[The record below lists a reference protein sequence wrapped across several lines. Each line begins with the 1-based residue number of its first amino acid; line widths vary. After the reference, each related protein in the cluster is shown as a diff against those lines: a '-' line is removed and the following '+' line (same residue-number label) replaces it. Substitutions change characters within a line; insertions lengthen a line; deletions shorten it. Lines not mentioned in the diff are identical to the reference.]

1 MNELTINNRRID
13 ATPRSKYKKYNGNF
27 NAVYG
32 GGGGSGTIN
41 TSNFVKLKGESNQ
54 LIEGTVASTADV
66 VAYATNPEAGDIKLP
81 IASSSALGCI
91 KVGENLTITDDGTLS
106 ARAGGGVSS
115 WNDLTD
121 KPTVFQSSWDII
133 AGKPEKFV
141 PSEHVHQMKDI
152 TDFNAVTLDTNQ
164 TITGEKKFTKS
175 LVSEGDVIA
184 YSTGTSVERFP
195 IASSNLLGCV
205 KVGKNLTIESD
216 GTLNAE
222 GGGSGVSSWNDLTDK
237 PTVFPPSSHTHNW
250 TDISNVPKGDFDK
263 YGIVKLLRGGG
274 LAMFDNEVMLNF
286 ASTTERGGVKIGSGI
301 NVDNAGTISVST
313 SSIGAA
319 SSSHS
324 HSLSEWNT
332 QATAVGN
339 KTIGNS
345 SNGNYVTIQE
355 DLKVTQN
362 AAFSKLPSVNGT
374 SIALKS
380 DLHSHSNKSY
390 LDNINQYLSTSSSVQ
405 HASLK
410 CTGDVVA
417 YSTGSA
423 SAPFKY
429 WRPTVSSTG
438 VISWANSTS
447 ESVPTSVNIR
457 GPQGAQG
464 AQGATGPQGPRGA
477 QGERGA
483 TGAQG
488 PAGASFN
495 GGTITNSMSIDT
507 NGTSGFHISG
517 NNGTW
522 QGAFIKMTNKGLAT
536 SNYGYR
542 WQIDLGGTSDHNGDL
557 AFNSY
562 NYSGTGSAQ
571 SAPYYRFKILKHGS
585 ANAVAGAGAYSN
597 TSDIRLKNRGNS
609 ITNVLSI
616 IDDLDVF
623 HYTMKDDEEKI
634 ARIGVSAQEVQKYYP
649 EFVSIISHETN
660 EKYLGVDYAGL
671 ATTISIVGIKELKK
685 ENEELKNKID
695 DLQNQMNQLIK
706 NLEKQ

>member
-13 ATPRSKYKKYNGNF
+13 ATPRSKYKKYGSNYQS
-27 NAVYG
+27 VYG
-32 GGGGSGTIN
+32 SGGGSGNIN
-41 TSNFVKLKGESNQ
+41 TSNFVKLKGESSQ
-54 LIEGTVASTADV
+54 LIEGTVSSTGDI

-81 IASSSALGCI
+81 IASITALGCI
-91 KVGENLTITDDGTLS
+91 KIGENLTIADDGTLN
-106 ARAGGGVSS
+106 ANKGGGVSS

-121 KPTVFQSSWDII
+121 KPVVFQSSWDII
-133 AGKPEKFV
+133 AGKPDKFV
-141 PSEHVHQMKDI
+141 PDVHQHLMKDI
-152 TDFNAVTLDTNQ
+152 TDFNAVTIDTNQ
-164 TITGEKKFTKS
+164 VITGEKKFTKS
-175 LVSEGDVIA
+175 ILSEGDVIA
-184 YSTGTSVERFP
+184 YSTGLSTEHFP
-195 IASSNLLGCV
+195 IASTNLLGCV

-237 PTVFPPSSHTHNW
+237 PVVFPPSSHTHNW
-250 TDISNVPKGDFDK
+250 TDISNVPKGDFNN

-464 AQGATGPQGPRGA
+464 AQGPAGATGARGATGPQGP
-477 QGERGA
+477 

-488 PAGASFN
+488 PAWN
-495 GGTITNSMSIDT
+495 GGTVSTLS
-507 NGTSGFHISG
+507 ISG
-517 NNGTW
+517 SGVRGLNVYGSGGSGEWASSFIQLSQSGTGGAMW
-522 QGAFIKMTNKGLAT
+522 QMRASG
-536 SNYGYR
+536 
-542 WQIDLGGTSDHNGDL
+542 NGDL
-557 AFNSY
+557 SFAKSNLNSNSRFFY
-562 NYSGTGSAQ
+562 LSGVNAGNAW
-571 SAPYYRFKILKHGS
+571 LKGTLS
-585 ANAVAGAGAYSN
+585 QA
-597 TSDIRLKNRGNS
+597 SDIRLKNKLLNV
-609 ITNVLSI
+609 TNV
-616 IDDLDVF
+616 IDKIANIDVF
-623 HYTMKDDEEKI
+623 YYTLKNDENKYTK
-634 ARIGVSAQEVQKYYP
+634 IGVSAQDVKEVFP
-649 EFVSIISHETN
+649 ELATLNEETGM
-660 EKYLGVDYAGL
+660 YSVDYISL
-671 ATTISIVGIKELKK
+671 ATTVAINGTKELNQKI
-685 ENEELKNKID
+685 EQQQTQINELNNKID
-695 DLQNQMNQLIK
+695 NLENKLNQLIK

>member
-27 NAVYG
+27 NSVYG

-41 TSNFVKLKGESNQ
+41 TSNFVKLKGESSQ
-54 LIEGTVASTADV
+54 TIEGTVASTADV
-66 VAYATNPEAGDIKLP
+66 VAYVANAEAGDIKLP
-81 IASSSALGCI
+81 IASVGALGCI
-91 KVGENLTITDDGTLS
+91 KVGENLTIADDGTLN
-106 ARAGGGVSS
+106 ANAGGGVSS

-121 KPTVFQSSWDII
+121 KPVVFQSSWELI

-141 PSEHVHQMKDI
+141 PDVHTHIMKDI

-164 TITGEKKFTKS
+164 VITGEKKFTKS
-175 LVSEGDVIA
+175 IVSEGDIIA

-195 IASSNLLGCV
+195 IASSNLLGCI

-222 GGGSGVSSWNDLTDK
+222 AGGSGVSSWNDLTDK
-237 PTVFPPSSHTHNW
+237 PSVFPPSSHTHEWSNI
-250 TDISNVPKGDFDK
+250 TNVPKGDFNQ
-263 YGIVKLLRGGG
+263 YGVFKLLSRGG
-274 LAMFDNEVMLNF
+274 LAMFDGELMLNH
-286 ASTTERGGVKIGSGI
+286 ASTTDNGGVRIGSGI
-301 NVDNAGTISVST
+301 NVDNIGTISVST

-332 QATAVGN
+332 QATATGN

-345 SNGNYVTIQE
+345 NNGNYVTIQE

-374 SIALKS
+374 SVALKS
-380 DLHSHSNKSY
+380 DLHSHSNLSY
-390 LDNINQYLSTSSSVQ
+390 LNNINQNLSTSSSVQ

-429 WRPTVSSTG
+429 WKPSVSSSG
-438 VISWANSTS
+438 LLSWSNSTS
-447 ESVPTSVNIR
+447 ETTPTSVNIR

-464 AQGATGPQGPRGA
+464 AQGPAGAQGARGATGPQGP
-477 QGERGA
+477 

-488 PAGASFN
+488 PAWN
-495 GGTITNSMSIDT
+495 GGTV
-507 NGTSGFHISG
+507 GTLAISG
-517 NNGTW
+517 SGVRGLNIYGSGGSGEWASSFLQMASNGSGSATW
-522 QGAFIKMTNKGLAT
+522 QMRASG
-536 SNYGYR
+536 
-542 WQIDLGGTSDHNGDL
+542 NGDL
-557 AFNSY
+557 SFAKSNLNSNSRFFY
-562 NYSGTGSAQ
+562 LSGINAGNAW
-571 SAPYYRFKILKHGS
+571 LKGTLS
-585 ANAVAGAGAYSN
+585 QA
-597 TSDIRLKNRGNS
+597 SDMRLKNRLINV
-609 ITNVLSI
+609 TNVVDKI
-616 IDDLDVF
+616 ANIDVF
-623 HYTMKDDEEKI
+623 YYTLKDDENKYI
-634 ARIGVSAQEVQKYYP
+634 KIGVSAQDIKEVFP
-649 EFVSIISHETN
+649 ELATLN
-660 EKYLGVDYAGL
+660 EESGMYSVDYISL
-671 ATTISIVGIKELKK
+671 ATTVAIAGTKELNQKI
-685 ENEELKNKID
+685 ETQQTQINELKNKID
-695 DLQNQMNQLIK
+695 DLQNKMNQLIK